1 MFLSRLLNLP
11 SLLQKKSFFLFGPR
25 ATGKSSLIREQ
36 FTTDAP
42 ILNLLDSQLYLRLS
56 ASPYELESIIH
67 AYPDHQIVII
77 DEVQRIPMLL
87 NEVHRLIEEQ
97 KIRFLLTGS
106 SARKLRQHHTNLLA
120 GRAWEAH
127 LFPLVS
133 IEIPDFNLDRYLHV
147 GGLPPVYL
155 SAEPQEEL
163 IAYVHTYLQQ
173 EIQVEALVRRIPAFS
188 RFLTV
193 AALTSGQMLNFSTI
207 ASDTGVPVSTVRE
220 YYQILQDT
228 FLGFLIPG
236 WTKTVKRKA
245 LSTAKFYFF
254 DLGVKN
260 TLAAIKH
267 LEPASDLYG
276 QAFEHFV
283 ALELQAYISYRR
295 LHLSLCYWR
304 SRHGFEVDFIVGD
317 AIAIE
322 VKTTQQVGEKHLK
335 GLHALAEENIC
346 QRYYL
351 ISMDRINRKLGVIEI
366 IYWQDFLNKLW
377 QDEILQGLA

>member
-1 MFLSRLLNLP
+1 MFISRLLDLPNL
-11 SLLQKKSFFLFGPR
+11 LEKKSFFLFGPR
-25 ATGKSSLIREQ
+25 ATGKSSLIRKQ
-36 FTTDAP
+36 FNSNVP
-42 ILNLLDSQLYLRLS
+42 VLNLLEGQLFLRLNE
-56 ASPYELESIIH
+56 APYALESIIH
-67 AYPDHQIVII
+67 AFPVYSTVVI

-127 LFPLVS
+127 LFPLTS
-133 IEIPDFNLDRYLHV
+133 HEIPNFNLERYLQV

-155 SAEPQEEL
+155 SEEPQEEL
-163 IAYVHTYLQQ
+163 HAYVNTYLQQ
-173 EIQVEALVRRIPAFS
+173 EIQMEALVRRIPAFS

-193 AALTSGQMLNFSTI
+193 AALTSGQIINFTSI
-207 ASDTGVPVSTVRE
+207 ASDTGIPVSTVRE

-228 FLGFLIPG
+228 FLGFLISG
-236 WTKTVKRKA
+236 WNKTIKRKA

-260 TLAAIKH
+260 TLASIKH
-267 LEPASDLYG
+267 LEPAADLYG
-276 QAFEHFV
+276 QAFEHFI

-295 LHLSLCYWR
+295 LFIPLNYWR
-304 SRHGFEVDFIVGD
+304 STHGHEVDFILD
-317 AIAIE
+317 DRIAIE
-322 VKTTQQVGEKHLK
+322 VKTTQYVAAKHLK
-335 GLHALAEENIC
+335 GLTVLAEENIC

-351 ISMDRINRKLGVIEI
+351 ISFDPINRKQNSIEI
-366 IYWQDFLNKLW
+366 LHWRDFLAKLW
-377 QDEILQGLA
+377 EGQII